1 MLFGIERRA
10 ARIVVLSLVC
20 ARLVTFLGGVFFGK
34 NVDEENTLLWRLS
47 LSEERTHKKKV
58 QKTLNPKQETKG
70 LILFFVQIDP
80 HTNKKRPPLCIS
92 PAHDE
97 QSFESE
103 NEERERFSS
112 SSILLREDHDGNDD
126 NDDDISNAKL
136 RLPQPWGARVLSKR
150 EKDFGGRENR
160 RPTS

>member
-1 MLFGIERRA
+1 MKRTHF
-10 ARIVVLSLVC
+10 C
-20 ARLVTFLGGVFFGK
+20 GV
-34 NVDEENTLLWRLS
+34 S
-47 LSEERTHKKKV
+47 LSSRRNEHTKKKV
-58 QKTLNPKQETKG
+58 LKTLNPKQETKG
-70 LILFFVQIDP
+70 LILFFVQIGP

-112 SSILLREDHDGNDD
+112 SSILLREDHGNDD

-136 RLPQPWGARVLSKR
+136 RLPQPRGARVLSKR

>member
-1 MLFGIERRA
+1 MRS
-10 ARIVVLSLVC
+10 LSD
-20 ARLVTFLGGVFFGK
+20 FWGGVFFGK

-47 LSEERTHKKKV
+47 LSRRNEHTKKKSK
-58 QKTLNPKQETKG
+58 KTLNPKQETKG

-80 HTNKKRPPLCIS
+80 HKNKKRPPLCIS
-92 PAHDE
+92 PAHE
-97 QSFESE
+97 QSESE

-112 SSILLREDHDGNDD
+112 SSILLREDHGNDD

-136 RLPQPWGARVLSKR
+136 RLPQPRGARVLSKR